1 MDTELWYFE
10 WRKEILKLQTKLV
23 LALFSWIRL
32 MFAYIRLKIVSVV
45 ISLASLKLGYWK
57 TQQINQTYLENDLVI
72 AYYKFILGIPLVGI

>member
-1 MDTELWYFE
+1 
-10 WRKEILKLQTKLV
+10 
-23 LALFSWIRL
+23 